1 MKEVSQMK
9 VLSPA
14 LMAAISITLCVVGAR
29 AQEQSAAAV
38 KPDRTVGAAEV
49 YYLKDKNRSRAQVI
63 IYLSGDPN
71 DTSGTRDAM
80 RMDVIFE
87 LEGLTVV
94 KPGSV
99 FIALSSY
106 SPAGPKYQKERDL
119 TIHTRDMKGFTTT
132 TFRTRMLSSSRR
144 ASGGAVEVF
153 VSSAIPYSRFLEILS
168 ALDTTVL
175 IGENQFELTK
185 EDVQA
190 LKDLNRTIEK

>member
-1 MKEVSQMK
+1 MKL
-9 VLSPA
+9 LSPA
-14 LMAAISITLCVVGAR
+14 LMAAVSITLCVVGAG

-71 DTSGTRDAM
+71 DTSGTRDTM

-87 LEGLTVV
+87 LEGPKVV
-94 KPGSV
+94 RPGNV

-106 SPAGPKYQKERDL
+106 SSAGPKYQKERDL
-119 TIHTRDMKGFTTT
+119 TIHTTDMKGFTTT

-144 ASGGAVEVF
+144 ASGGVLEVF
-153 VSSAIPYSRFLEILS
+153 VSSPIPYTRFLEMLS
-168 ALDTTVL
+168 ALDTTVFV
-175 IGENQFELTK
+175 GETQFKLTK